1 MSRSIKDCNFAGSP
15 SNLVISSFG
24 GLTVSFHLLPII
36 FVSIRHLTVLKDSV
50 SPAATLKRKSLRG
63 LLLQKNACKIK
74 KVWQLSSEP
83 AERYFILLVLL
94 K

>member
-63 LLLQKNACKIK
+63 LLLQKMPARLIK
-74 KVWQLSSEP
+74 SGN
-83 AERYFILLVLL
+83 LVQSQQNGTLFYWFC
-94 K
+94 